1 MMAASGEIGID
12 VMVELC
18 KSMLDGRGMVD
29 EWVLSIVVPTSKGNG
44 DAMSRGAYRLVKF
57 LEHAMKIAEQV
68 LERRMQHM
76 VKVDE
81 MQLGFVPGKGT
92 IK

>member
-1 MMAASGEIGID
+1 M
-12 VMVELC
+12 
-18 KSMLDGRGMVD
+18 
-29 EWVLSIVVPTSKGNG
+29 
-44 DAMSRGAYRLVKF
+44 KF